1 MKYEKRQTVVCR
13 NNKLLGDNTVA
24 PDLVQGQNYQVNDI
38 VLDSQGNQHLDV
50 GLKSQLNYV
59 RSLETGENLPHGD
72 TVHWCHP
79 SRFELAETYPLPKAA
94 SFEELRQL
102 YRCASARKQLY
113 LNMAERFERR
123 KTCTYTCIA
132 LLAEL
137 NLPYGRRSAR
147 HWFPEFY
154 AQKPNHDGS
163 SWFNADPG
171 DPAFYAERATAL
183 RKAAELCDNP
193 WFQFL
198 GAKTLR
204 LPPWMAK
211 MLSE

>member
-1 MKYEKRQTVVCR
+1 MKYEKGQTVVCV

-24 PDLVQGQNYQVNDI
+24 PDLEVGKNYPVNDI

-79 SRFELAETYPLPKAA
+79 SRFELADLYPLPKLDMYERR
-94 SFEELRQL
+94 SL
-102 YRCASARKQLY
+102 YGSDASARKQLY
-113 LNMAERFERR
+113 LNLAARYDNR
-123 KTCTYTCIA
+123 KTTSYACIE
-132 LLAEL
+132 LLREAGWL
-137 NLPYGRRSAR
+137 YSKSRSRRV
-147 HWFPEFY
+147 FPEFY

-163 SWFNADPG
+163 SWFYADPCSS
-171 DPAFYAERATAL
+171 AFYTERAAAL
-183 RKAAELCDNP
+183 RKAAELCDNS
-193 WFQFL
+193 WFQAL
-198 GAKTLR
+198 GTKKLR
-204 LPPWMAK
+204 LLPWMAK